1 MLEVE
6 YEGIYASNVGEY
18 KKTASFKF
26 KHEVA
31 GNHTDCLES
40 HLKKRYVPIM
50 IQKQKNKMPFDHLVN
65 FRLISYK
72 KNEKPCDLDGLD
84 IFKMSEYQ
92 IQELARFFNLFEIP
106 LPFTVSLDEL
116 REVAAIQYLKKVVG
130 LEIDKDSDK
139 EKFSFFEKD
148 LYGKWRLNLNGEE
161 LTVSLKEKAETT
173 EDKILKQSLSDA
185 LSGGGSDIELPSSDD
200 LTVNV

>member
-18 KKTASFKF
+18 KKTASFRF

-40 HLKKRYVPIM
+40 HLKKRYVPMM

-72 KNEKPCDLDGLD
+72 KNDKPCSLEGID
-84 IFKMSEYQ
+84 IFEMSEYQ

-116 REVAAIQYLKKVVG
+116 REIAAIQYLKNVAG
-130 LEIDKDSDK
+130 LKIDKDTDK
-139 EKFSFFEKD
+139 EKYKFFEKD
-148 LYGKWRLNLNGEE
+148 LYGKWRLNPVGENFI
-161 LTVSLKEKAETT
+161 VSIEEKAETT
-173 EDKILKQSLSDA
+173 EGKITKLSLSEA